1 VRNVLKQIDVI
12 GTITDYNSVT
22 GEFKGTIGTDGRMF
36 MAMMYDF
43 IDGKQWRMVLGKYY
57 KLRTTG
63 PKSQSHKANGYI
75 QQLCYV
81 KGWDFDMMKDWL
93 KRKSIRRGTPFKT
106 DPDGEAVA
114 ISETK
119 MTTKDIQCF
128 IDEIE
133 QFAAEE
139 NVWLYEGVG

>member
-1 VRNVLKQIDVI
+1 MKQIDVI

-75 QQLCYV
+75 QQICYIT
-81 KGWDFDMMKDWL
+81 GEDFDVMKAWL
-93 KRKSIRRGTPFKT
+93 KRKSIRRGTPFAT
-106 DPDGEAVA
+106 DRDGEPVA
-114 ISETK
+114 MSEVK
-119 MTTKDIQCF
+119 MSTVQIQPF
-128 IDEIE
+128 IDEIV

-139 NVWLYEGVG
+139 NIWLYEGIN